1 MNEPVAIVGISG
13 RFPQTDSLEDFW
25 EGIEKGRDMIT
36 DIPEDRWDWKEF
48 DGDPIRDVNRTKIK
62 KADLSKA
69 RTVLI
74 RCFSGFLPPKQN

>member
-1 MNEPVAIVGISG
+1 
-13 RFPQTDSLEDFW
+13 
-25 EGIEKGRDMIT
+25 MIT

-74 RCFSGFLPPKQN
+74 RCFSGFLRRSRINGSPAKNFYGDCMENNRRCGL

>member
-1 MNEPVAIVGISG
+1 
-13 RFPQTDSLEDFW
+13 
-25 EGIEKGRDMIT
+25 MIT
-36 DIPEDRWDWKEF
+36 DIPEDRWNWKEF